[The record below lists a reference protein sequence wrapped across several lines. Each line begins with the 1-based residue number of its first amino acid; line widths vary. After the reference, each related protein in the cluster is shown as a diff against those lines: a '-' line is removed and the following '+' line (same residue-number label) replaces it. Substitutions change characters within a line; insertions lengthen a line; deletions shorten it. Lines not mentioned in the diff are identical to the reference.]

1 MQPTPAIIVTPNEH
15 DATAALK
22 FLHEAGIEARACA
35 TLTDLCKLAP
45 LEIGCALLVEEA
57 LIYPEL
63 DDFLGALASQP
74 PWSDLPLVLLA
85 SQGAALGALVER
97 VFPESGNVAV
107 LERPMNPISL
117 VSAVRVGLRARQRQ
131 FQVRELLEQRSSA
144 LRMRD
149 EFLAMLSHE
158 LRNPLAPMRNGVYLM
173 KRLEIDDALFVKT
186 RDLIDRQVTH
196 MARLVDDLLDVSR
209 LELGKVQLQKRRIDL
224 NAAIAAASETC
235 LAMIGARSQTL
246 HVRPARDALWVLA
259 DPVRLEQ
266 IICNLVTN
274 ASKFTPEGGTII
286 VEAESRGSNA
296 AVSVRDSGI
305 GIARDMLDS
314 VFELFTQ
321 DASTLERSK
330 GGLGIGLT
338 IVKRLVELHGG
349 TIGVVSEGRGCG
361 AEFTVSLP
369 QVDGDGAERKEKE
382 IAPAAT
388 SGQRVLVIE
397 DNPDVRESL
406 GLLLSTWGHSVY
418 FADNGRD
425 GLERATEVLPDAA
438 LVDIGLPG
446 LSGYEVARRIRALDT
461 EWAREVTLVAL
472 TGYGRDA
479 DRDEAIASGFDRH
492 LVKPVNPDVLAEV
505 LGSVTR
511 GGLVS
516 S

>member
-1 MQPTPAIIVTPNEH
+1 MQPPSAVIVTPTER
-15 DATAALK
+15 DAEVALA
-22 FLHEAGIEARACA
+22 FLHEAGVEARACA
-35 TLTDLCKLAP
+35 TLSELCKLSP
-45 LEIGCALLVEEA
+45 LEIGCAVLVEEA
-57 LIYPEL
+57 LVFPEI
-63 DDFLGALASQP
+63 DDFLSALAAQP

-85 SQGAALGALVER
+85 TQGAALGALVER

-107 LERPMNPISL
+107 LERPMNPVSL

-131 FQVRELLEQRSSA
+131 FQVRELLEQRSQA

-158 LRNPLAPMRNGVYLM
+158 LRNPLAPMRNAVYLM
-173 KRLEIDDALFVKT
+173 KRLDIENAMFAKT

-209 LELGKVQLQKRRIDL
+209 LELGKVQLQKQRLDL
-224 NAAIAAASETC
+224 NAAIAAATEAC
-235 LAMIGARSQTL
+235 VAMITARSQTL
-246 HVRPARDALWVLA
+246 HVRSAREPLWVLA

-266 IICNLVTN
+266 IIGNLITN
-274 ASKFTPEGGTII
+274 ASKFTPDRGTII
-286 VEAESRGSNA
+286 VEGEGDESTA

-305 GIARDMLDS
+305 GISRDMLSS

-349 TIGVVSEGRGCG
+349 TIRVASEGRGCG

-369 QVDGDGAERKEKE
+369 RVSRGAADDDEAQL
-382 IAPAAT
+382 APAAA

-397 DNPDVRESL
+397 DNADVRESL
-406 GLLLSTWGHSVY
+406 GLLLSTWGHSVD
-418 FADNGRD
+418 FAANGRE
-425 GLERATEVLPDAA
+425 GLERAGELRPDAA
-438 LVDIGLPG
+438 LIDIGLPG
-446 LSGYEVARRIRALDT
+446 LSGYEVARQIRALDT
-461 EWAREVTLVAL
+461 EWAREVTLVAV

-479 DRDEAIASGFDRH
+479 DRELASAAGFDCH
-492 LVKPVNPDVLAEV
+492 LVKPVNPEVLAEV
-505 LGSVTR
+505 LRSVTHGR
-511 GGLVS
+511 SLS